1 MKHTV
6 VGVFEDSKLAGQAV
20 SELKEMGYTKEISV
34 AAQDVNK
41 EGLETTD
48 VKRDLGKEASKGA
61 GTGAVIGGTL
71 GAIAGVLT
79 GAAAFTVPGVGIAI
93 LGPLATALAGA
104 GVGGA
109 AGTVVGAL
117 VDMGIPEHTAKEYE
131 QYVQAG
137 QVLITAT
144 VKPEDLEKVEEVI
157 TRYQHMQ
164 QSNQHMEDICG
175 ISSWN
180 VT

>member
-164 QSNQHMEDICG
+164 QSNQHMEDVYAIYPAG
-175 ISSWN
+175 M
-180 VT
+180 